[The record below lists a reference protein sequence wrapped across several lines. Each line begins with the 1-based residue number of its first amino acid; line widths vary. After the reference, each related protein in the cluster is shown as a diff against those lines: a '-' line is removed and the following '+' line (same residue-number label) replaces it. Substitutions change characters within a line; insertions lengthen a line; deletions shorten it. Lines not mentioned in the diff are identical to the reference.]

1 MELSRHP
8 IGRHVDYRPL
18 QGHPRSGVFAAAVEI
33 SVEEDRPP
41 EESDLQL
48 FRCVMPD
55 GHAKVLE
62 GDATDFVV
70 VDD

>member
-8 IGRHVDYRPL
+8 IGRHVDYRP
-18 QGHPRSGVFAAAVEI
+18 QAGHARNGVFSAALEI
-33 SVEEDRPP
+33 YVEEDRPP

-48 FRCVMPD
+48 FHCVMPD

>member
-1 MELSRHP
+1 MDLSRHP

-18 QGHPRSGVFAAAVEI
+18 KGHTRNITFSAAVEI
-33 SVEEDRPP
+33 SVEDDRPP

-55 GHAKVLE
+55 GHAKVIE

>member
-8 IGRHVDYRPL
+8 IGRHVDYRPQ
-18 QGHPRSGVFAAAVEI
+18 QGHTRSGVFSAAVEI

-48 FRCVMPD
+48 FLCVMPD
-55 GHAKVLE
+55 GHAKVVE

-70 VDD
+70 VND